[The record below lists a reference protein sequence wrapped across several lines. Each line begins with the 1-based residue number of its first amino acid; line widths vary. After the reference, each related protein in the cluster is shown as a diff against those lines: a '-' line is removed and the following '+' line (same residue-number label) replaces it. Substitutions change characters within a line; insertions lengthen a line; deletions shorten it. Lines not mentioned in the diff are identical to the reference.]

1 MASFDPTNSARNR
14 GPTEYAG
21 GPGMPQLKAD
31 GHVSL
36 TPAEKRRMAQGV
48 DMATAGV
55 MMDLPPTDEH
65 YAAVPIA
72 EKRVAAILR
81 DHTLGDVLS

>member
-1 MASFDPTNSARNR
+1 MANYDPLNSAKNR

-21 GPGMPQLKAD
+21 GPGTPQLKAD
-31 GHVSL
+31 GHVTL

-48 DMATAGV
+48 DMATANV
-55 MMDLPPTDEH
+55 MMDLPITDEH
-65 YAAVPIA
+65 YAAVPVA

-81 DHTLGDVLS
+81 DHTIGDVLA